1 MQEIEKKLTL
11 IQNYIDND
19 EENEMI
25 DTEYELVEYLEEN
38 LYSTNI
44 LNRLFKFI
52 EHNNLAFL
60 GMPGPIVH
68 YIESITDSEK
78 DLLKSIKRKPSLTT
92 LNMLNRILNSEL
104 NIEAKNE
111 YKTLLDDIMKKE
123 LSEEIKEEVL
133 DMISTHFEE

>member
-1 MQEIEKKLTL
+1 MQEIEKKLAL
-11 IQNYIDND
+11 IQNFIDND

-25 DTEYELVEYLEEN
+25 DVEYELVEYLEEN

-68 YIESITDSEK
+68 YIESITDYEK
-78 DLLKSIKRKPSLTT
+78 ELLKSIKRQPSLTT
-92 LNMLNRILNSEL
+92 LTMLNRILNSDVD
-104 NIEAKNE
+104 IDTKNE
-111 YKTLLDDIMKKE
+111 YKILLDEIVKKE
-123 LSEEIKEEVL
+123 LNEEIKDEVQ
-133 DMISTHFEE
+133 DIISNHFEE